1 MTAVRLRQMDSE
13 GIAARARI
21 IRRNIIRMIA
31 PRGQGYVAQGL
42 GAADLF
48 ATLYFG
54 EAVLDP
60 ARPDWEE
67 RDRILLST
75 AHNSAVFLATLA
87 ERGFFSPTLLSE
99 YCVDGSPL
107 EINVS
112 ERMGPMVE
120 ATLGSLGQGP
130 SVGAG
135 MALSAKRKGKD
146 YRVYV
151 ILGDGELQEGQVWEA
166 AMTAGSYGL
175 DNLCIIIDMN
185 WMQVEGDTDLV
196 LKMRPI
202 AEKWKAFGWA
212 VQTVD
217 GNDVNSLIAAFDTAR
232 TTSGKPSVII
242 AETMVGKGVDF
253 LEGRKSHNMKL
264 PPEVAERALK
274 SLESVI

>member
-1 MTAVRLRQMDSE
+1 MTAFRSRQMDSE
-13 GIAARARI
+13 SIAARARV
-21 IRRNIIRMIA
+21 IRKHIIRMIA
-31 PRGQGYVAQGL
+31 PRGQGYIAQGL

-54 EAVLDP
+54 EAILDP
-60 ARPDWEE
+60 ARPDWED

-75 AHNSAVFLATLA
+75 AHNSAVFLATLT
-87 ERGFFSPTLLSE
+87 ERGFFPPARLSE
-99 YCVDGSPL
+99 YCSDGSAL

-112 ERMGPMVE
+112 ERMGSVVE

-135 MALSAKRKGKD
+135 MALSAKRHGKD
-146 YRVYV
+146 HRVYV
-151 ILGDGELQEGQVWEA
+151 ILGDGEMQEGQIWEA

-185 WMQVEGDTDLV
+185 WMQVEGDTDLI

-202 AEKWKAFGWA
+202 ADKWEAFGWA

-217 GNDVNSLIAAFDTAR
+217 GHDIDALLFAFETAR
-232 TTSGKPSVII
+232 NTRGKPSIII
-242 AETMVGKGVDF
+242 AETLVGKGVEF
-253 LEGRKSHNMKL
+253 LEGQKSHNMKL
-264 PPEVAERALK
+264 PPEVAERALQ
-274 SLESVI
+274 SLEMPK